1 MKHVAV
7 PGFLYLRNC
16 RWSGEETYGFHTVE
30 MGECENGE
38 YITIKP
44 FTLEFDIPDDFDP
57 RGKKIEALQA
67 AKQKLMAEFSARCIE
82 IERQIGKL
90 QAIEHEVVS

>member
-1 MKHVAV
+1 MKHIAV

-30 MGECENGE
+30 MDKCEGGE

-44 FTLEFDIPDDFDP
+44 FTLEFDLPDDFDP
-57 RGKKIEALQA
+57 RGKKIEALKA
-67 AKQKLMAEFSARCIE
+67 AKQQLRAAFSARCTE
-82 IERQIGKL
+82 IERQISKL
-90 QAIEHEVVS
+90 QSIELEVTA